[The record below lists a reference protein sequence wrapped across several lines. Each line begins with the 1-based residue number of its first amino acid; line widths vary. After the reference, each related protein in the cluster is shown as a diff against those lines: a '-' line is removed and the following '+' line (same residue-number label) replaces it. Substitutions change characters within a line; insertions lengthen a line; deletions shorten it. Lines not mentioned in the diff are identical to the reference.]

1 MSIIIDLKMTSKKC
15 SKCDIVKD
23 FREFYKDKSRKDG
36 YRNRCKICH
45 SESKKVKDSK
55 VEYKPKP
62 KVQEKVVVVECNEC
76 YKCTKC
82 NILKKLNEFHKEKNK
97 KNGCRSA
104 CKECVKTKAPS
115 TQKEKRELLSKNN
128 SKVCFF
134 MHVFCFLF

>member
-45 SESKKVKDSK
+45 SESKKLKDSK

-76 YKCTKC
+76 YKCHLFVFLPLFC
-82 NILKKLNEFHKEKNK
+82 HYHPHCYHHQFQFRFQFHINPHA
-97 KNGCRSA
+97 NSSNSSCVSSLTSTPGAASSRS
-104 CKECVKTKAPS
+104 T
-115 TQKEKRELLSKNN
+115 TL
-128 SKVCFF
+128 
-134 MHVFCFLF
+134 